1 MNKIIFCGM
10 NITNVV
16 QDALKR
22 IECEITNDM
31 DEKEIK
37 AYQTG
42 TNNAISILDRV
53 LKETETDYVIH
64 MEEHFSDKNQSAN
77 YTYEELKNIHCKK

>member
-1 MNKIIFCGM
+1 MNKITFCGM

-16 QDALKR
+16 KDALKR
-22 IECEITNDM
+22 IEYEITNDM
-31 DEKEIK
+31 DEKEVK

-53 LKETETDYVIH
+53 LKDTETNYVIH
-64 MEEHFSDKNQSAN
+64 MEEQFSNKNQSAN
-77 YTYEELKNIHCKK
+77 YTYEELKNIHYKK